1 MRAGEKVLL
10 TKPPVARRSAP
21 DPRSQSGSEGSVLP
35 GATTA
40 SVQLA
45 PPSPVGTFVSM
56 PRRSSE
62 AEEGDTQDWEKADGL
77 HDPLVPRFEPSPP
90 GSDGSLS
97 LNERELLASSGQG
110 SLAFHTAL
118 GPLDTYSHVD
128 RNLFPKQGS
137 SSAQAS
143 SEQIARPEPRRIR
156 SHVDASPTNTPS
168 AATNMEGSATLW
180 VSSSRPA
187 SDPVFDDA
195 QPSCCQ
201 WAAGGPAGF
210 HALSDGVVWWSDGHG
225 HLISVHE
232 GVTTVMDPYGRRF
245 AWSTLLSTTAIA
257 PAAHW

>member
-10 TKPPVARRSAP
+10 KKPPVAGRSAP

-40 SVQLA
+40 SVQLP
-45 PPSPVGTFVSM
+45 PPSPVESIS
-56 PRRSSE
+56 RKSIE
-62 AEEGDTQDWEKADGL
+62 AQKGDTQDWKKADGL
-77 HDPLVPRFEPSPP
+77 DDLLFPRFEPSTP

-97 LNERELLASSGQG
+97 LNERGLLDSSGQG
-110 SLAFHTAL
+110 LREFNPAP
-118 GPLDTYSHVD
+118 GPLNTYSNVD
-128 RNLFPKQGS
+128 RNLFPIQGS

-143 SEQIARPEPRRIR
+143 SEKIARPEPRRIR
-156 SHVDASPTNTPS
+156 SQVEASSTNTPS

-180 VSSSRPA
+180 ASSSRPA

-195 QPSCCQ
+195 QPACCQ
-201 WAAGGPAGF
+201 WAAGRPAGF